1 MPVKRALRQTDAR
14 RYLGDGSVREILLA
28 EDVERFLLSP
38 PHLIFPPFSPD
49 MIKNRDKLYIH
60 TRQYVN
66 KSAALS
72 GDNST
77 FISYRANV
85 AEACGIYGDFVRA
98 RLPARR
104 AAPRLSFARA
114 PSRAGA
120 FIALGK
126 RRRFAEASA
135 NSRTRRKQ
143 RESPAPRR
151 GAAEYTPP
159 PCVYGKARNAPNAQ
173 KSGTPARP
181 ACVDTLSAVSL
192 YAPAEVTNILGSHVE
207 RPGNMMTS
215 TSTMNMEVRK
225 YGM

>member
-1 MPVKRALRQTDAR
+1 
-14 RYLGDGSVREILLA
+14 
-28 EDVERFLLSP
+28 
-38 PHLIFPPFSPD
+38 

-85 AEACGIYGDFVRA
+85 AEACGIYGDCVKT

-104 AAPRLSFARA
+104 AAPRLRFARA

-120 FIALGK
+120 LCALGK

-151 GAAEYTPP
+151 GASMRLREGAQTRRTRK
-159 PCVYGKARNAPNAQ
+159 KAGR
-173 KSGTPARP
+173 SARP

-192 YAPAEVTNILGSHVE
+192 YAPAEVTSILGSHAE

>member
-1 MPVKRALRQTDAR
+1 M
-14 RYLGDGSVREILLA
+14 S
-28 EDVERFLLSP
+28 
-38 PHLIFPPFSPD
+38 
-49 MIKNRDKLYIH
+49 IK
-60 TRQYVN
+60 
-66 KSAALS
+66 AAADS
-72 GDNST
+72 GDNPA

-85 AEACGIYGDFVRA
+85 AEACEN
-98 RLPARR
+98 LRR
-104 AAPRLSFARA
+104 FREDAAPRPTRGPAPALCARA
-114 PSRAGA
+114 FTRGRGPRFREKAAIRRS
-120 FIALGK
+120 FGK
-126 RRRFAEASA
+126 FA
-135 NSRTRRKQ
+135 RTRRKQ

-151 GAAEYTPP
+151 AASERTPP

>member
-1 MPVKRALRQTDAR
+1 
-14 RYLGDGSVREILLA
+14 
-28 EDVERFLLSP
+28 
-38 PHLIFPPFSPD
+38 

-85 AEACGIYGDFVRA
+85 AEACGIYGDCVKT

-104 AAPRLSFARA
+104 AAPRLRFARA

-120 FIALGK
+120 LSLYGK
-126 RRRFAEASA
+126 GGDSPKLRQIRERAGNSAKAPPLAAPPPNRAASM
-135 NSRTRRKQ
+135 RL
-143 RESPAPRR
+143 REGAQTR
-151 GAAEYTPP
+151 GARK
-159 PCVYGKARNAPNAQ
+159 KAGR
-173 KSGTPARP
+173 SARP

-192 YAPAEVTNILGSHVE
+192 YAPAEVTSILGSHVE
-207 RPGNMMTS
+207 RPGNMMTN
-215 TSTMNMEVRK
+215 TSTMNIEVRK

>member
-1 MPVKRALRQTDAR
+1 
-14 RYLGDGSVREILLA
+14 
-28 EDVERFLLSP
+28 
-38 PHLIFPPFSPD
+38 

-66 KSAALS
+66 KSAAFS

-85 AEACGIYGDFVRA
+85 AEACGIYGDFVKTQP
-98 RLPARR
+98 PARR
-104 AAPRLSFARA
+104 AAPRLRALRFREKAAIRRSFSKFANAPETARK
-114 PSRAGA
+114 PRATT
-120 FIALGK
+120 
-126 RRRFAEASA
+126 RRRRTRAASA
-135 NSRTRRKQ
+135 RL
-143 RESPAPRR
+143 REGAQTR
-151 GAAEYTPP
+151 GARK
-159 PCVYGKARNAPNAQ
+159 KAGR
-173 KSGTPARP
+173 SARP

-192 YAPAEVTNILGSHVE
+192 YAPAEVTSILGSHVE

>member
-1 MPVKRALRQTDAR
+1 MSIKARRFPATIRPSYRTARMWPKRVEFMEILRKRGSPPDARPRVCALRAL
-14 RYLGDGSVREILLA
+14 
-28 EDVERFLLSP
+28 
-38 PHLIFPPFSPD
+38 
-49 MIKNRDKLYIH
+49 
-60 TRQYVN
+60 
-66 KSAALS
+66 
-72 GDNST
+72 
-77 FISYRANV
+77 
-85 AEACGIYGDFVRA
+85 
-98 RLPARR
+98 
-104 AAPRLSFARA
+104 
-114 PSRAGA
+114 SRAGA
-120 FIALGK
+120 ALALWK

-151 GAAEYTPP
+151 AAAGRAPP

-173 KSGTPARP
+173 KSGTSARP

>member
-1 MPVKRALRQTDAR
+1 
-14 RYLGDGSVREILLA
+14 
-28 EDVERFLLSP
+28 
-38 PHLIFPPFSPD
+38 

-85 AEACGIYGDFVRA
+85 AEACGTYGDFVKT

-104 AAPRLSFARA
+104 AASRLSFARA

-120 FIALGK
+120 LLASGK
-126 RRRFAEASA
+126 RRRFAEASV
-135 NSRTRRKQ
+135 NSRTRRKP

-151 GAAEYTPP
+151 AAAEPRRLHAFT
-159 PCVYGKARNAPNAQ
+159 GRRADAPNAQ

-192 YAPAEVTNILGSHVE
+192 YAPAEVTSILGSHVE
-207 RPGNMMTS
+207 RPGNMMTN